1 MVNQAQKMILIF
13 GISTMLVLGI
23 WYLVYLVGVM

>member
-23 WYLVYLVGVM
+23 WYMVYLAGVM